1 MFIFHVIKAL
11 SEFKKKTIFAW
22 LKNVIMS
29 EDFSLKTVKEKI
41 NSSKKLKLV
50 TYILS
55 GVVFGLLLFVLY
67 QMFFYGPAN
76 TESKASYWR
85 GLNFAMKDST
95 DKAIE
100 ELESAVE
107 NYDGK
112 NGGEVAQFL
121 LATQFMKK
129 GKFDEAVTELEG
141 TDVDDTYLSAMKSG
155 LLADCKSEMKDYAG
169 AVELYIEAA
178 SINENKFTTPM
189 YLFKAGLC
197 AEKVKDFNKAVE
209 CYQKIKDDY
218 PDYGNR
224 KYEKYLSRAT
234 NKQTK

>member
-1 MFIFHVIKAL
+1 MFIFHRLKAL
-11 SEFKKKTIFAW
+11 SEFKKKTIFAR

-29 EDFSLKTVKEKI
+29 EDLSLNTLKEKI
-41 NSSKKLKLV
+41 NSSKKLKLASYAV
-50 TYILS
+50 SGILIA
-55 GVVFGLLLFVLY
+55 VLLFVLY
-67 QMFFYGPAN
+67 KMFFYEPAN

-100 ELESAVE
+100 ELQPAVDS
-107 NYDGK
+107 YDGK
-112 NGGEVAQFL
+112 DGGEVAQFL
-121 LATQFMKK
+121 LATQLMKK
-129 GKFDEAVTELEG
+129 GKFDEAITELEG
-141 TDVDDTYLSAMKSG
+141 TDVDDTYLSAMRNG

-197 AEKVKDFNKAVE
+197 AEKVKDFSKAVE

>member
-1 MFIFHVIKAL
+1 MFKFHPLMAL
-11 SEFKKKTIFAW
+11 SEFKKKTIFAR

-29 EDFSLKTVKEKI
+29 EDLSLNTLKEKI
-41 NSSKKLKLV
+41 NSSKKLKLA
-50 TYILS
+50 TYIIS
-55 GVVFGLLLFVLY
+55 GVLFAALLFVLY
-67 QMFFYGPAN
+67 QIFFYGPAN

-100 ELESAVE
+100 EFQSAVE
-107 NYDGK
+107 TYDGK
-112 NGGEVAQFL
+112 DGGEVAQFL
-121 LATQFMKK
+121 LATQLMKK
-129 GKFDEAVTELEG
+129 GKFEEAITELEG
-141 TDVDDTYLSAMKSG
+141 TDVDDTYLSAMRTG
-155 LLADCKSEMKDYAG
+155 LIADCKNEMKDYAG
-169 AVELYIEAA
+169 AVEFYIEAA
-178 SINENKFTTPM
+178 SMNENKFTTPM

>member
-1 MFIFHVIKAL
+1 
-11 SEFKKKTIFAW
+11 
-22 LKNVIMS
+22 MS
-29 EDFSLKTVKEKI
+29 EDFSINAVKEKI
-41 NSSKKLKLV
+41 NSSKKLKLA
-50 TYILS
+50 TYVIS
-55 GVVFGLLLFVLY
+55 GVLAASLLFVLY
-67 QMFFYGPAN
+67 KMFFYEPAN

-85 GLNFAMKDST
+85 GLNFAVKDST
-95 DKAIE
+95 DKAIQ

-107 NYDGK
+107 SYDGK
-112 NGGEVAQFL
+112 QGGEVSQFL
-121 LATQFMKK
+121 LATQYMKK
-129 GKFDEAVTELEG
+129 GKFEEALTELEG

-155 LLADCKSEMKDYAG
+155 LIADCKSEMKDYTG
-169 AVELYIEAA
+169 AAEMYIEAA

-197 AEKVKDFNKAVE
+197 AEKVKDFAKAVE

>member
-1 MFIFHVIKAL
+1 
-11 SEFKKKTIFAW
+11 
-22 LKNVIMS
+22 MS
-29 EDFSLKTVKEKI
+29 EDFSLSTVKEKI
-41 NSSKKLKLV
+41 NSSKKLKLT
-50 TYILS
+50 TYLI
-55 GVVFGLLLFVLY
+55 VGLIALLAVYMLY
-67 QMFFYGPAN
+67 RMFFIEPAN

-85 GLNFAMKDST
+85 GLNFAVKDST
-95 DKAIE
+95 DKAIQ
-100 ELESAVE
+100 ELEPAVE
-107 NYDGK
+107 NYDGRD
-112 NGGEVAQFL
+112 GGEVAQFL
-121 LATQFMKK
+121 LATQYMKK
-129 GKFDEAVTELEG
+129 GKFEDAITQLEE

-155 LLADCKSEMKDYAG
+155 LIADCKSEMKDYAG
-169 AVELYIEAA
+169 AVELYVEAA

-197 AEKVKDFNKAVE
+197 AEKVKDFTKAVE

>member
-1 MFIFHVIKAL
+1 
-11 SEFKKKTIFAW
+11 
-22 LKNVIMS
+22 MS
-29 EDFSLKTVKEKI
+29 EDFSINAVKEKI
-41 NSSKKLKLV
+41 NSSKKLKLA
-50 TYILS
+50 TYVIS
-55 GVVFGLLLFVLY
+55 GVLAASLLFVLY
-67 QMFFYGPAN
+67 KMFFYEPAN
-76 TESKASYWR
+76 TESKAAYWR
-85 GLNFAMKDST
+85 GLNFAVKDST
-95 DKAIE
+95 DKAIQ

-107 NYDGK
+107 SYDGK
-112 NGGEVAQFL
+112 QGGEVSQFL
-121 LATQFMKK
+121 LATQYMKK
-129 GKFDEAVTELEG
+129 GKFEEAITELEG

-155 LLADCKSEMKDYAG
+155 LIADCKNEMKDYAA

-178 SINENKFTTPM
+178 SINENNFTTPM

-197 AEKVKDFNKAVE
+197 AEKVKDFTKAVE